1 MAVPSGHMRYN
12 KGVTKPSPFD
22 ALTVRILPVDHPD
35 AQTLSDAQQRE
46 LGSIF
51 GFDDL
56 NRLDPVPFT
65 HPGGAFVVVYDG
77 DDLVACGG
85 VSALSALPGHA
96 EIKRMYT
103 VPDRRRQGVSRW
115 LVTVLEDHARILGY
129 SRIGLE
135 TGSTMTWAISLYTG
149 MGYLPI
155 PTYPPYIGNGY
166 SICFAKDL

>member
-1 MAVPSGHMRYN
+1 MRYN
-12 KGVTKPSPFD
+12 KGVTKPSSFD
-22 ALTVRILPVDHPD
+22 ALTVRMLPVDHPD

-65 HPGGAFVVVYDG
+65 NPGGAFVVVYDG

-96 EIKRMYT
+96 EIIGWSPSSKIMPGSLGT
-103 VPDRRRQGVSRW
+103 VGSGLRLG
-115 LVTVLEDHARILGY
+115 AR
-129 SRIGLE
+129 
-135 TGSTMTWAISLYTG
+135 
-149 MGYLPI
+149 
-155 PTYPPYIGNGY
+155 
-166 SICFAKDL
+166 